1 MQNIAIQRASQLPA
15 DIREAV
21 EKTLG
26 RALREDEEVSIMA
39 LSPHPAPSAE
49 TRRVL
54 ARRLE
59 ERLDKTADRTKDVP
73 DEELEAAIDE
83 ALNNA
88 RPRPR

>member
-1 MQNIAIQRASQLPA
+1 MQNIAIQRAFELSA
-15 DIREAV
+15 DVREAV

-26 RALREDEEVSIMA
+26 RALQEDEEVSIMA
-39 LSPHPAPSAE
+39 LSPHPAPSGE

-73 DEELEAAIDE
+73 EEELEAAIDE
-83 ALNNA
+83 ALDNA
-88 RPRPR
+88 RSRPR